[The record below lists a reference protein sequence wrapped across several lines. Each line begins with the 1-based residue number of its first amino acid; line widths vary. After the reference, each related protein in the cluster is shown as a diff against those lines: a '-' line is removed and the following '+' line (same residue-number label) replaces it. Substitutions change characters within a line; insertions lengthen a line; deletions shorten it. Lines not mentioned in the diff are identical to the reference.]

1 MKSEKMWNVG
11 GVCGEEMEVVI
22 SVGAIEGVK
31 RACWVG
37 LSWC

>member
-1 MKSEKMWNVG
+1 
-11 GVCGEEMEVVI
+11 MEVVI

-37 LSWC
+37 LGWC